1 MSIRKGV
8 CPSQPHTRTLFAY
21 KIRKPANAQELVKSR
36 QSPNDLKSAQTDS
49 LEVERQTGS

>member
-8 CPSQPHTRTLFAY
+8 CPCQPHTRTLFAY